1 MGLFLLS
8 ALCAM
13 FFNTHNEDMRK
24 DTIDRYV
31 IDKQPIEDFDGTQ
44 LEGKTISKYIIAY
57 KDAGNIVERKHV
69 IFTHKNSVTIGKVA
83 GINTTMNGN
92 YLDGNRLVSG
102 DIFSGI
108 FIVDGKET
116 SVHELVNVANDI
128 EHINVFKPGS
138 DVAKSYGE
146 KGNNGVIMVTTK
158 TNKNG
163 GHVCFVDGHRVD
175 KSEIDKLSSDKIESM
190 TVKKEEGTSVIYIVT
205 KKK

>member
-1 MGLFLLS
+1 MGVFLLS

-13 FFNTHNEDMRK
+13 FFNTHNEEIRK

-31 IDKQPIEDFDGTQ
+31 IDKQIVENFDGTQ

-57 KDAGNIVERKHV
+57 KDAGSVVERKHV
-69 IFTHKNSVTIGKVA
+69 IFTHKNSVTIGNVA
-83 GINTTMNGN
+83 INSTTNGN
-92 YLDGNRLVSG
+92 YLDGNSLVSG
-102 DIFSGI
+102 DVFSGI

-146 KGNNGVIMVTTK
+146 KGNNGVIVVTTR

-163 GHVCFVDGHRVD
+163 GHICFVDGRRVE
-175 KSEIDKLSSDKIESM
+175 KSEVDKLSSDKIESM

>member
-1 MGLFLLS
+1 MGVFLLS

-13 FFNTHNEDMRK
+13 FFNTHNEEIRK

-31 IDKQPIEDFDGTQ
+31 IDKQIVENFDGTQ

-57 KDAGNIVERKHV
+57 KDAGNVVERKHV
-69 IFTHKNSVTIGKVA
+69 IFTHKNSVTIGNVA
-83 GINTTMNGN
+83 INSTTNGN
-92 YLDGNRLVSG
+92 YLDGNSLVRG
-102 DIFSGI
+102 DVFSGI

-146 KGNNGVIMVTTK
+146 KGNNGVIVVTTR

-163 GHVCFVDGHRVD
+163 GHICFVDGRRVE
-175 KSEIDKLSSDKIESM
+175 KSEVDKLSSDKIESM

>member
-1 MGLFLLS
+1 MGVFLLS

-13 FFNTHNEDMRK
+13 FFNTHNEEIRK

-31 IDKQPIEDFDGTQ
+31 IDKQIVENFDGTQ

-57 KDAGNIVERKHV
+57 KDAGSVVERKHV
-69 IFTHKNSVTIGKVA
+69 IFTHKNSVTIGNV
-83 GINTTMNGN
+83 GINTKTNGN
-92 YLDGNRLVSG
+92 YLNGNSLVSG
-102 DIFSGI
+102 DVFSGI

-116 SVHELVNVANDI
+116 SVHELVNLANDI

-146 KGNNGVIMVTTK
+146 KGNNGVIVVTTK

-163 GHVCFVDGHRVD
+163 GHICFVDGRRVE
-175 KSEIDKLSSDKIESM
+175 KSEVDKLSSDKIESM

>member
-1 MGLFLLS
+1 MGVFLLS

-13 FFNTHNEDMRK
+13 FFNTHNEEIRK

-31 IDKQPIEDFDGTQ
+31 IDKQIVENFDGTQ

-57 KDAGNIVERKHV
+57 KDAGNVVERKHV
-69 IFTHKNSVTIGKVA
+69 IFTHKNSLTIGNV
-83 GINTTMNGN
+83 GINTKTNGN
-92 YLDGNRLVSG
+92 YLDGNSLVSG
-102 DIFSGI
+102 DVFSGI

-146 KGNNGVIMVTTK
+146 KGNNGVIVVTTR

-163 GHVCFVDGHRVD
+163 GHICFVDGRRVE
-175 KSEIDKLSSDKIESM
+175 KSEVDKLSSDKIESM

>member
-1 MGLFLLS
+1 MGVFLLS

-13 FFNTHNEDMRK
+13 FFNTHNEEIRK

-31 IDKQPIEDFDGTQ
+31 IDKQIVENFDGTQ

-57 KDAGNIVERKHV
+57 KDAGSVVERKHV
-69 IFTHKNSVTIGKVA
+69 IFTHKNSLRIGNV
-83 GINTTMNGN
+83 GINTKTNGN
-92 YLDGNRLVSG
+92 YLDGNSLVRG
-102 DIFSGI
+102 DVFSGI

-146 KGNNGVIMVTTK
+146 KGNNGVIVVTTR

-163 GHVCFVDGHRVD
+163 GHICFVDGRRVE
-175 KSEIDKLSSDKIESM
+175 KSEVDKLSSDKIESM
-190 TVKKEEGTSVIYIVT
+190 TVKKEEGASVIYIVT

>member
-1 MGLFLLS
+1 MGVFLLS

-13 FFNTHNEDMRK
+13 FFNTHNEEIRK

-31 IDKQPIEDFDGTQ
+31 IDKQIVENFDGTQ

-57 KDAGNIVERKHV
+57 KDAGSFVERKHV
-69 IFTHKNSVTIGKVA
+69 IFTHKNSVTIGNVA
-83 GINTTMNGN
+83 INSTTNGN
-92 YLDGNRLVSG
+92 YLDGNSLVSG
-102 DIFSGI
+102 DVFSGI

-146 KGNNGVIMVTTK
+146 KGNNGVIVVTTR

-163 GHVCFVDGHRVD
+163 GHICFVDGRRVE
-175 KSEIDKLSSDKIESM
+175 KSEVDKLSSDKIESM

>member
-1 MGLFLLS
+1 MGVFLLS

-13 FFNTHNEDMRK
+13 FFNTHNEEIRK

-31 IDKQPIEDFDGTQ
+31 IDKQIVENFDGTQ

-57 KDAGNIVERKHV
+57 KDAGNVVERKHV
-69 IFTHKNSVTIGKVA
+69 IFTHKNSLRIGNVA
-83 GINTTMNGN
+83 INSTTSRN
-92 YLDGNRLVSG
+92 YLDGNSLVSG
-102 DIFSGI
+102 DVFSGI

-116 SVHELVNVANDI
+116 SVHELVNVSNDI

-146 KGNNGVIMVTTK
+146 KGNNGVIVVTTK

-163 GHVCFVDGHRVD
+163 GHICFVDGCRVE
-175 KSEIDKLSSDKIESM
+175 KSEVDKLSSDKIESM

>member
-1 MGLFLLS
+1 MGVFLLS

-13 FFNTHNEDMRK
+13 FFNTHNEEIRK

-31 IDKQPIEDFDGTQ
+31 IDKQIVENFDGTQ

-57 KDAGNIVERKHV
+57 KDAGNVVERKHV
-69 IFTHKNSVTIGKVA
+69 IFTHKNSLTIGNVA
-83 GINTTMNGN
+83 INTKTNGN
-92 YLDGNRLVSG
+92 YLGGNSLVSG
-102 DIFSGI
+102 DVFSGI

-116 SVHELVNVANDI
+116 SVHELVNVSNDI

-146 KGNNGVIMVTTK
+146 KGNNGVIVVTTK

-163 GHVCFVDGHRVD
+163 GHICFVDGRRVE
-175 KSEIDKLSSDKIESM
+175 KSEVDKLSSDKIESM

>member
-1 MGLFLLS
+1 MGVFLLS

-13 FFNTHNEDMRK
+13 FFNTHNEEIRK

-31 IDKQPIEDFDGTQ
+31 IDKQIVENFDGTQ

-57 KDAGNIVERKHV
+57 KDAGSVVERKHV
-69 IFTHKNSVTIGKVA
+69 IFTCKNSVTIGNVA
-83 GINTTMNGN
+83 INSTTNGN
-92 YLDGNRLVSG
+92 YLDGNSLVSG
-102 DIFSGI
+102 DVFSGI

-146 KGNNGVIMVTTK
+146 KGNNGVIVVTTK

-163 GHVCFVDGHRVD
+163 GHICFVDGRRVE
-175 KSEIDKLSSDKIESM
+175 KSEVDKLSSDKIESM

>member
-1 MGLFLLS
+1 MGVFLLS

-13 FFNTHNEDMRK
+13 FFNTHNEEIRK

-31 IDKQPIEDFDGTQ
+31 IDKQIVENFDGTQ

-57 KDAGNIVERKHV
+57 KDAGNVVERKHV
-69 IFTHKNSVTIGKVA
+69 IFTHKNSVTIGNVA
-83 GINTTMNGN
+83 INRTTNGN
-92 YLDGNRLVSG
+92 YLDGNSLVSG
-102 DIFSGI
+102 DVFSGI

-146 KGNNGVIMVTTK
+146 KGNNGVIVVTTK

-163 GHVCFVDGHRVD
+163 GHICFVDGRRVE
-175 KSEIDKLSSDKIESM
+175 KNEVDKLSSDKIESM

>member
-1 MGLFLLS
+1 MGVFLLS

-13 FFNTHNEDMRK
+13 FLNTHNEEIRK

-31 IDKQPIEDFDGTQ
+31 IDKQIVENFDGTQ

-57 KDAGNIVERKHV
+57 KDAGSVVERKHV
-69 IFTHKNSVTIGKVA
+69 IFTHKNSVTIGNVA
-83 GINTTMNGN
+83 INSTTNGN
-92 YLDGNRLVSG
+92 YLDGNSLVSG
-102 DIFSGI
+102 DVFSGI

-146 KGNNGVIMVTTK
+146 KGNNGVIVVTTR

-163 GHVCFVDGHRVD
+163 GHICFVDGRRVE
-175 KSEIDKLSSDKIESM
+175 KSEVDKLSSDKIESM

>member
-1 MGLFLLS
+1 MGVFLLS

-13 FFNTHNEDMRK
+13 FFNTHNEEIRK

-31 IDKQPIEDFDGTQ
+31 IDKQIVENFDGTQ

-57 KDAGNIVERKHV
+57 KDAGSVVERKHV
-69 IFTHKNSVTIGKVA
+69 IFTHKNSLTIGNVA
-83 GINTTMNGN
+83 INTKTNGN
-92 YLDGNRLVSG
+92 YLDGNSLVRG
-102 DIFSGI
+102 DVFSGI

-146 KGNNGVIMVTTK
+146 KGNNGVIVVTTR

-163 GHVCFVDGHRVD
+163 GHICFVDGRRVE
-175 KSEIDKLSSDKIESM
+175 KSEVDKLSSDKIESM

>member
-31 IDKQPIEDFDGTQ
+31 IDKQPIEHFDGTQ

-69 IFTHKNSVTIGKVA
+69 IFTHKKNVTIGNV
-83 GINTTMNGN
+83 GINTTMNGY
-92 YLDGNRLVSG
+92 YLDGNSLVSD

-116 SVHELVNVANDI
+116 SVHELVNVGNEI

-163 GHVCFVDGHRVD
+163 GHVCFVDGRRVD
-175 KSEIDKLSSDKIESM
+175 KSEVDKLSSDKIESM

>member
-31 IDKQPIEDFDGTQ
+31 IDKQPIEHFDGTQ

-69 IFTHKNSVTIGKVA
+69 IFTHKKNVTIGNV
-83 GINTTMNGN
+83 GINTTMNGY
-92 YLDGNRLVSG
+92 YLDGNSLVSD

-116 SVHELVNVANDI
+116 SVHELVNVGNEI

-163 GHVCFVDGHRVD
+163 SHVCFVDGRRVD
-175 KSEIDKLSSDKIESM
+175 KSEVDKLSSDKIESM

>member
-1 MGLFLLS
+1 MGVFLLS

-13 FFNTHNEDMRK
+13 FFNTHNEEIRK

-31 IDKQPIEDFDGTQ
+31 IDKQIVENFDGTQ

-57 KDAGNIVERKHV
+57 KDAGNVVERKHV
-69 IFTHKNSVTIGKVA
+69 IFTHKNSVTIGNVA
-83 GINTTMNGN
+83 INSTTNGN
-92 YLDGNRLVSG
+92 YLDGNSLVSG
-102 DIFSGI
+102 NVFSGI

-146 KGNNGVIMVTTK
+146 KGNNGVIVVTTK

-163 GHVCFVDGHRVD
+163 GHICFVDGRRVE
-175 KSEIDKLSSDKIESM
+175 KSEVDKLSSDKIESM

>member
-1 MGLFLLS
+1 MGVFLLS

-13 FFNTHNEDMRK
+13 FFNTHNEEIRK

-31 IDKQPIEDFDGTQ
+31 IDKQIVENFDGTQ

-57 KDAGNIVERKHV
+57 KDAGNVVERKHV
-69 IFTHKNSVTIGKVA
+69 IFTHKNSVTIGNVA
-83 GINTTMNGN
+83 INSTTNGN
-92 YLDGNRLVSG
+92 YLDGNSLVSG
-102 DIFSGI
+102 DVFSGI

-146 KGNNGVIMVTTK
+146 KGNNGVIVVTTK

-163 GHVCFVDGHRVD
+163 GHICFVDGRRVE
-175 KSEIDKLSSDKIESM
+175 KSEVDKLSSDKIESM
-190 TVKKEEGTSVIYIVT
+190 TVKKEEGASVIYIVT

>member
-1 MGLFLLS
+1 MGVFLLS

-13 FFNTHNEDMRK
+13 FFNTHNEEIRK

-31 IDKQPIEDFDGTQ
+31 IDKQIVENFDGTQ

-57 KDAGNIVERKHV
+57 KDAGSVVERKHV
-69 IFTHKNSVTIGKVA
+69 IFTHKNSLTIGNVA
-83 GINTTMNGN
+83 INSTTSRN
-92 YLDGNRLVSG
+92 YLDGNSLVRG
-102 DIFSGI
+102 DVFSGI

-146 KGNNGVIMVTTK
+146 KGNNGVIVVTTR

-163 GHVCFVDGHRVD
+163 GHICFVDGRRVE
-175 KSEIDKLSSDKIESM
+175 KSEVDKLSSDKIESM

>member
-1 MGLFLLS
+1 MGVFLLS
-8 ALCAM
+8 VLCAM
-13 FFNTHNEDMRK
+13 FFNTHNEEIRK

-31 IDKQPIEDFDGTQ
+31 IDKQIVENFDGTQ

-57 KDAGNIVERKHV
+57 KDAGNVVERKHV
-69 IFTHKNSVTIGKVA
+69 IFTHKNSVTIGNVA
-83 GINTTMNGN
+83 INTKTNGN
-92 YLDGNRLVSG
+92 YLDGNSLVRG
-102 DIFSGI
+102 DVFSGI

-146 KGNNGVIMVTTK
+146 KGNNGVIVVTTR

-163 GHVCFVDGHRVD
+163 GHICFVDGRRVE
-175 KSEIDKLSSDKIESM
+175 KSEVDKLSSDKIESM
-190 TVKKEEGTSVIYIVT
+190 TVKKEEGASVIYIVT

>member
-1 MGLFLLS
+1 MGVFLLS

-13 FFNTHNEDMRK
+13 FFNTHNEEIRK

-31 IDKQPIEDFDGTQ
+31 IDKQIVENFDGTQ

-57 KDAGNIVERKHV
+57 KDAGNVVERKHV
-69 IFTHKNSVTIGKVA
+69 IFTHKNSLTIGNVA
-83 GINTTMNGN
+83 INSTTKGN
-92 YLDGNRLVSG
+92 YLDGNSLVSG
-102 DIFSGI
+102 DVFSGI

-146 KGNNGVIMVTTK
+146 KGNNGVIVVTTK

-163 GHVCFVDGHRVD
+163 GHICFVDGRRVE
-175 KSEIDKLSSDKIESM
+175 KSEVDKLSSDKIESM

>member
-1 MGLFLLS
+1 MGVFLLS

-13 FFNTHNEDMRK
+13 FFNTHNEEIRK

-31 IDKQPIEDFDGTQ
+31 IDRQIVENFDGTQ

-57 KDAGNIVERKHV
+57 KDAGNVVERKHV
-69 IFTHKNSVTIGKVA
+69 IFTHKNSVTIGNVA
-83 GINTTMNGN
+83 INSTTNSN
-92 YLDGNRLVSG
+92 YLDGNSLVRG
-102 DIFSGI
+102 DVFSGI

-146 KGNNGVIMVTTK
+146 KGNNGVIVVTTK

-163 GHVCFVDGHRVD
+163 GHICFVDGRRVE
-175 KSEIDKLSSDKIESM
+175 KSEVDKLSSDKIESM

>member
-1 MGLFLLS
+1 MGVFLLS

-13 FFNTHNEDMRK
+13 FFNTHNEEIRK
-24 DTIDRYV
+24 DTIERYV
-31 IDKQPIEDFDGTQ
+31 IDKQIVENFDGTQ

-57 KDAGNIVERKHV
+57 KDAGNVVERKHV
-69 IFTHKNSVTIGKVA
+69 IFTHKNSVTIGNVA
-83 GINTTMNGN
+83 INSTTSRN
-92 YLDGNRLVSG
+92 YLDGNSLVSG
-102 DIFSGI
+102 DVFSGI

-146 KGNNGVIMVTTK
+146 KGNNGVIVVTTR

-163 GHVCFVDGHRVD
+163 GHICFVDGRRVE
-175 KSEIDKLSSDKIESM
+175 KSEVDKLSSDKIESM

>member
-1 MGLFLLS
+1 MGVFLLS

-13 FFNTHNEDMRK
+13 FFNTHNEEIRK

-31 IDKQPIEDFDGTQ
+31 IDKQIVENFDGTQ

-57 KDAGNIVERKHV
+57 KDAGNVVERKHV
-69 IFTHKNSVTIGKVA
+69 IFTHKNSLTIGNVA
-83 GINTTMNGN
+83 INSTTNGN
-92 YLDGNRLVSG
+92 YLDGNSLVSG
-102 DIFSGI
+102 DVFSGI

-146 KGNNGVIMVTTK
+146 KGNNGVIVVTTK

-163 GHVCFVDGHRVD
+163 GHICFIDGRRVE
-175 KSEIDKLSSDKIESM
+175 KSEVDKLSSDKIESM

>member
-1 MGLFLLS
+1 MGVFLLS

-13 FFNTHNEDMRK
+13 FFNTHNEEIRK

-31 IDKQPIEDFDGTQ
+31 IDKQIVENFDGTQ

-57 KDAGNIVERKHV
+57 KDAGSVVERKHV
-69 IFTHKNSVTIGKVA
+69 IFTHKNSVTIGNVA
-83 GINTTMNGN
+83 INTKTNGN
-92 YLDGNRLVSG
+92 YLDGNSLVRG
-102 DIFSGI
+102 DVFSGI

-146 KGNNGVIMVTTK
+146 KGNNGVIVVTTR

-163 GHVCFVDGHRVD
+163 GHICFVDGRRVE
-175 KSEIDKLSSDKIESM
+175 KSEVDKLSSDKIESM

>member
-1 MGLFLLS
+1 MGVFLLS

-13 FFNTHNEDMRK
+13 FLNTHNEEIRK

-31 IDKQPIEDFDGTQ
+31 IDKQIVENFDGTQ

-57 KDAGNIVERKHV
+57 KDAGNVVERKHV
-69 IFTHKNSVTIGKVA
+69 IFTHKNSVTIGNVA
-83 GINTTMNGN
+83 INSTTSRN
-92 YLDGNRLVSG
+92 YLDGNSLVSG
-102 DIFSGI
+102 DVFSGI

-128 EHINVFKPGS
+128 ERINVFKPGS

-146 KGNNGVIMVTTK
+146 KGNNGVIVVTTR

-163 GHVCFVDGHRVD
+163 GHICFVDGRRVE
-175 KSEIDKLSSDKIESM
+175 KSEVDKLSSDKIESM
-190 TVKKEEGTSVIYIVT
+190 TVKKEEGASVIYIVT

>member
-1 MGLFLLS
+1 MGVFLLS

-13 FFNTHNEDMRK
+13 FFNTHNEEIRK

-31 IDKQPIEDFDGTQ
+31 IDKQIVENFDGTQ

-57 KDAGNIVERKHV
+57 KDAGNVVERKHV
-69 IFTHKNSVTIGKVA
+69 IFTRKNSLRIGNV
-83 GINTTMNGN
+83 GINTKTNGN
-92 YLDGNRLVSG
+92 YLDGNSLVSG
-102 DIFSGI
+102 DVFSGI

-116 SVHELVNVANDI
+116 SVHELVNVSNDI

-146 KGNNGVIMVTTK
+146 KGNNGVIVVTTK

-163 GHVCFVDGHRVD
+163 GHICFVDGRRVE
-175 KSEIDKLSSDKIESM
+175 KSEVDKLSSDKIESM
-190 TVKKEEGTSVIYIVT
+190 TVKKEKGTSVIYIVT

>member
-1 MGLFLLS
+1 MGVFLLS

-13 FFNTHNEDMRK
+13 FFNTHNEEIRK

-31 IDKQPIEDFDGTQ
+31 IDKQIVENFDGTQ

-57 KDAGNIVERKHV
+57 KDAGNVVERKHV
-69 IFTHKNSVTIGKVA
+69 IFTHKNSLRIGNVA
-83 GINTTMNGN
+83 INSTTKGN
-92 YLDGNRLVSG
+92 YLDGNSLVRG
-102 DIFSGI
+102 DVFSGI

-146 KGNNGVIMVTTK
+146 KGNNGVIVVTTK

-163 GHVCFVDGHRVD
+163 GHICFVDGRRVE
-175 KSEIDKLSSDKIESM
+175 KSEVDKLSSDKIESM
-190 TVKKEEGTSVIYIVT
+190 TVKKEKGTSVIYIVT

>member
-1 MGLFLLS
+1 MGVFLLS

-13 FFNTHNEDMRK
+13 FFNTHNEEIRK

-31 IDKQPIEDFDGTQ
+31 IDKQIVENFDGTQ

-57 KDAGNIVERKHV
+57 KDAGNVVERKHV
-69 IFTHKNSVTIGKVA
+69 IFTHKNSVTIGNVA
-83 GINTTMNGN
+83 INSTTSRN
-92 YLDGNRLVSG
+92 YLDGNSLVSG
-102 DIFSGI
+102 DVFSGI

-146 KGNNGVIMVTTK
+146 KGNNGVIVVTTR

-163 GHVCFVDGHRVD
+163 GHICFVDGRRVE
-175 KSEIDKLSSDKIESM
+175 KSEVDKLSSDKIESM

>member
-1 MGLFLLS
+1 MGVFLLS

-13 FFNTHNEDMRK
+13 FFNTHNEEIRK

-31 IDKQPIEDFDGTQ
+31 IDKQIVENFDGTQ

-57 KDAGNIVERKHV
+57 KDAGNVVERKHV
-69 IFTHKNSVTIGKVA
+69 IFTHKNSVTIGNVA
-83 GINTTMNGN
+83 INSTTNGN
-92 YLDGNRLVSG
+92 YLDGNSLVRG
-102 DIFSGI
+102 DVFSGI

-146 KGNNGVIMVTTK
+146 KGNNGVIVVTTK

-163 GHVCFVDGHRVD
+163 GHICFVDGRRVE
-175 KSEIDKLSSDKIESM
+175 KSEVDKLSSDKIESM
-190 TVKKEEGTSVIYIVT
+190 TVKKEKGTSVIYIVT

>member
-1 MGLFLLS
+1 MGVFLLS

-13 FFNTHNEDMRK
+13 FFNTHNEEIRK

-31 IDKQPIEDFDGTQ
+31 IDKQIVENFDGTQ

-57 KDAGNIVERKHV
+57 KDAGNVVERKHV
-69 IFTHKNSVTIGKVA
+69 IFTHKNSVTIGNVA
-83 GINTTMNGN
+83 INSTTNGN
-92 YLDGNRLVSG
+92 YLDGNSLVSG
-102 DIFSGI
+102 DVFSGI

-146 KGNNGVIMVTTK
+146 KGNNGVIVVTTR

-163 GHVCFVDGHRVD
+163 GHICFVDGRRVE
-175 KSEIDKLSSDKIESM
+175 KSEVDKLSSDKIESM
-190 TVKKEEGTSVIYIVT
+190 TVKKEEGASVIYIVT

>member
-1 MGLFLLS
+1 MGVFLLS

-13 FFNTHNEDMRK
+13 FFNTHNEEIRK

-31 IDKQPIEDFDGTQ
+31 IDKQIVENFDGTQ

-57 KDAGNIVERKHV
+57 KDAGNVVERKHV
-69 IFTHKNSVTIGKVA
+69 IFTHKNSLTIGNVA
-83 GINTTMNGN
+83 INTKTKGN
-92 YLDGNRLVSG
+92 YLDGNSLVSG
-102 DIFSGI
+102 DVFSGI

-146 KGNNGVIMVTTK
+146 KGNNGVIVVTTK

-163 GHVCFVDGHRVD
+163 GHICFVDGRRVE
-175 KSEIDKLSSDKIESM
+175 KSEVDKLSSDKIESM
-190 TVKKEEGTSVIYIVT
+190 TVKKEKGTSVIYIVT

>member
-1 MGLFLLS
+1 MGVFLLS

-13 FFNTHNEDMRK
+13 FFNTHNEEIRK

-31 IDKQPIEDFDGTQ
+31 IDKQIVENFDGTQ

-57 KDAGNIVERKHV
+57 KDAGNVVERKHV
-69 IFTHKNSVTIGKVA
+69 IFTHKNSVTIGNVA
-83 GINTTMNGN
+83 INTKTNGN
-92 YLDGNRLVSG
+92 YLDGNSLVSG
-102 DIFSGI
+102 DVFSGI
-108 FIVDGKET
+108 FIVDGKEA

-146 KGNNGVIMVTTK
+146 KGNNGVIVVTTR

-163 GHVCFVDGHRVD
+163 GHICFVDGRRVE
-175 KSEIDKLSSDKIESM
+175 KSEVDKLSSDKIESM

>member
-1 MGLFLLS
+1 MGVFLLS

-13 FFNTHNEDMRK
+13 FFNTHNEEIRK

-31 IDKQPIEDFDGTQ
+31 IDKQIVENFDGTQ

-57 KDAGNIVERKHV
+57 KDAGSVVERKHV
-69 IFTHKNSVTIGKVA
+69 IFTHKKRVTIGNVA
-83 GINTTMNGN
+83 INSTTNGN
-92 YLDGNRLVSG
+92 YLDGNSLVSG
-102 DIFSGI
+102 DVFSGI

-146 KGNNGVIMVTTK
+146 KGNNGVIVVTTK

-163 GHVCFVDGHRVD
+163 GHICFVDGRRVE
-175 KSEIDKLSSDKIESM
+175 KSEVDKLSSDKIESM